1 MAAEPLQQPNS
12 PAEPALTPRQRE
24 ILRVLVEEYTASATP
39 VGSHTLRAIGELGV
53 SSATIRNELA
63 LLEERGYLAQPH
75 TSAGRVPTTKGYRYY
90 VEQLLGEVELPLPS
104 QRMIRHQFHQIR
116 LNLDQWMQLTA
127 AVLAH
132 TTRAASLV
140 TAPQAAS
147 ARFRHIELISIHDA
161 VCLMILVLQDGS
173 IHQEMLVM
181 TSPISQEELSQLC
194 NRLNALLYNRTV
206 REVEEAA
213 HPDLATLEGWGS
225 QVLQHALYLMEQVD
239 RRAISEI
246 HRDGLINMLREPEFG
261 DAERSRQVM
270 EVLEQRQ
277 ILEGILARTLNANGV
292 QIIFGGEGDYA
303 DIADVSLVLSP
314 YGVRER
320 ASGVLGVIGPTRMA
334 YGRAISAV
342 QYVAQLMNGLIA
354 EIYGG

>member
-1 MAAEPLQQPNS
+1 MAAEPPESRDNVEEL
-12 PAEPALTPRQRE
+12 ALTPRQRE
-24 ILRVLVEEYTASATP
+24 ILRVLIEEYTAAATP
-39 VGSHTLRAIGELGV
+39 VGSHTLRAIGDLGV

-63 LLEERGYLAQPH
+63 LLEALGYLAQPH
-75 TSAGRVPTTKGYRYY
+75 TSAGRVPTTKGYRYF

-140 TAPQAAS
+140 TAPHASS
-147 ARFRHIELISIHDA
+147 ARLRHIELISIHEA
-161 VCLMILVLQDGS
+161 VCLMILVLQDSS
-173 IHQEMLVM
+173 IHQEMLVT
-181 TSPISQEELSQLC
+181 TSPIAQDALSQMC
-194 NRLNALLYNRTV
+194 NRLNTTLYNKTTQ
-206 REVEEAA
+206 EIEEGEQPVLAA
-213 HPDLATLEGWGS
+213 LEGWEA
-225 QVLQHALYLMEQVD
+225 QVMQHALYLMEQVD
-239 RRAISEI
+239 RRTISEI
-246 HRDGLINMLREPEFG
+246 HRDGLMHVLREPEFL

-270 EVLEQRQ
+270 QVLEQRQ
-277 ILEGILARTLNANGV
+277 ILESILAKTLNTNGV
-292 QIIFGGEGDYA
+292 QIIFGGEGGHG

-314 YGVRER
+314 YGIRGR
-320 ASGVLGVIGPTRMA
+320 ARGVLGILGPTRMP

-354 EIYGG
+354 DIYGA